1 MTTTASATSL
11 PIYRFKFSN
20 ELMDP
25 LTEFSNKHRF
35 DDPELFKVYWDRWI
49 TQPHNIEIISK
60 EKDRLNNLGYD
71 GDINDKMYKTVRYYL
86 KNKSL
91 EKKQPKKRRKYITLD
106 KEFLEKMDDHI
117 LDVAIVQDLKPAH
130 AYNNF
135 ISIWENMRLVEEQMQ
150 ELIAKDLT
158 ELAASN
164 KIKKTYKNRYFL
176 QQKTN

>member
-20 ELMDP
+20 ELMEP
-25 LTEFSNKHRF
+25 LTEFSSKHRF
-35 DDPELFKVYWDRWI
+35 DDPELFKVYWDRWE
-49 TQPHNIEIISK
+49 TQPQNIALINA
-60 EKDRLNNLGYD
+60 EKDRLVSQGYD
-71 GDINDKMYKTVRYYL
+71 GDIHEKMYKTVRYYL

-91 EKKQPKKRRKYITLD
+91 EKKEPKKRRKYITLD
-106 KEFLEKMDDHI
+106 KDFLEKMDDHI

-135 ISIWENMRLVEEQMQ
+135 ISLSDNMKLVEEQVK
-150 ELIAKDLT
+150 ELMEKEMT
-158 ELAASN
+158 EPAATN

-176 QQKTN
+176 QQKN